1 MSARLQQVEASGV
14 PNYFGQQRF
23 GRDGG
28 NVTEARRWGRE
39 NVRTRNQNK
48 RSLYLSAARSWIF
61 NEIVSKRIEAQS
73 FESAIAGDILDDN
86 GVITAALAGD
96 NALPTEQDA
105 LTLEQS
111 AVDQEPDLML
121 LIRGNRM
128 RHDRRAILLKPES
141 LKSQLED
148 DAVTLSFFLD
158 SGSFATS
165 ILRELAQIE
174 EVERQF

>member
-1 MSARLQQVEASGV
+1 
-14 PNYFGQQRF
+14 

-73 FESAIAGDILDDN
+73 FESSIAGDILDDN

-111 AVDQEPDLML
+111 AVDQE
-121 LIRGNRM
+121 
-128 RHDRRAILLKPES
+128 
-141 LKSQLED
+141 
-148 DAVTLSFFLD
+148 
-158 SGSFATS
+158 
-165 ILRELAQIE
+165 
-174 EVERQF
+174 